1 MQNTRLVVQTRARQS
16 CSLTDDMGLRS
27 FPTTCGTTS
36 KTPLTSSVLCFLI
49 FKMAIVVVFIS
60 QGFCESSGRKCV
72 QTQGT
77 WLQISILLL
86 WVPYLNVDFPLR
98 KRRQGSL
105 VIKWMIWCWILAQLL
120 SSWVTWGKLLD
131 FFEPHFSYL
140 KIGSRIVFL
149 AHSQH
154 SIKVSYF
161 YCLLG
166 KKQCKRLSTL
176 VPIVCCCNL
185 SAFLCYISWI
195 RESDWHSCLFILDQP
210 MLLNP
215 LVNAQFL
222 F

>member
-1 MQNTRLVVQTRARQS
+1 
-16 CSLTDDMGLRS
+16 
-27 FPTTCGTTS
+27 
-36 KTPLTSSVLCFLI
+36 
-49 FKMAIVVVFIS
+49 
-60 QGFCESSGRKCV
+60 
-72 QTQGT
+72 
-77 WLQISILLL
+77 
-86 WVPYLNVDFPLR
+86 
-98 KRRQGSL
+98 
-105 VIKWMIWCWILAQLL
+105 MIRFWILAQLL

-140 KIGSRIVFL
+140 KIGIRIVFL

-185 SAFLCYISWI
+185 STLLCYISWI

-210 MLLNP
+210 MSLNP
-215 LVNAQFL
+215 LVNAHFL
-222 F
+222 FYLTYQPHLTQLMTLLPDTPYSLGFEDTTPFRFFQILSLATYSQSVPATNSPESEHWNFSGLSSWTSLSAHF